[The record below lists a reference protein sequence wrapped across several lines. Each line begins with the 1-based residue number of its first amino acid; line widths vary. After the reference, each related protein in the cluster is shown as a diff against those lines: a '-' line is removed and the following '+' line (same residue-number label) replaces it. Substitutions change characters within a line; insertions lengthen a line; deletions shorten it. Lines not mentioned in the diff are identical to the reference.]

1 VGRERSTRA
10 ALHGGAARVL
20 SWAILILGVA
30 QLAVAPVRGSGVL
43 AYVIGA
49 VFVALGAARLWLAG
63 RLRR

>member
-1 VGRERSTRA
+1 M
-10 ALHGGAARVL
+10 L

>member
-1 VGRERSTRA
+1 MGRRRPTRQG
-10 ALHGGAARVL
+10 LHGGATRAL

-30 QLAVAPVRGSGVL
+30 QLVLAPLRGAGVL

-49 VFVALGAARLWLAG
+49 IFVGLGAARLWLAG